1 MNNLQPVNTVNSY
14 VVNGYT
20 GAIYYD
26 TFGTYTLYTENKYII
41 VKDSNSNPVNI
52 AKISFVVSDMCFI
65 DTSRILVASGNIIR
79 IYDIAKKELIAQWTV
94 DNVVTSIGVIDSAI
108 IVVTTDNI
116 TFYSRL
122 SYNEY
127 QRVTI
132 NSHEKSYVTT
142 SKLVLFS
149 IENTTVYDLLTL
161 NYISFT
167 SVGIPS
173 KIQSYNSNS
182 ILLTLENIVLFNLY
196 NGQTDIFLLSN
207 KSNIFVSNQTNT
219 EEHED
224 TVLFIGLLGVY
235 TDTVREIFR
244 DRFYD
249 TKPKFFKDELGEY
262 RSETG
267 SGPYSVARIG
277 INQLKFIKYIGNSYF
292 SSSHAFVKYVNSSS
306 NRVDT
311 VNYIGDLGA
320 YGTIKYICKDASII
334 ICENNNQLLILRVNN
349 TGTVLENTIDITDKP
364 YTTIVGS
371 SDARQIILL
380 NKPGDQW
387 LLPSI
392 AANLHLFTLDSNNVY
407 LHTNITSSGNIDF
420 EKLGNA
426 REMTLSGDN
435 KKLFIDYRISDEDED
450 GPASYGIVQWDVGY
464 GNLVNPVINNLG
476 IGPAGISY
484 LFSSYS
490 SKYIVTQDYSAIDG
504 DYLSIF
510 YKENETYSKIAS
522 TNSLNLNQSMV
533 NTDIGGD
540 PWLDTLNGALNVDFY
555 KDNELTIATIGGRY
569 AITISLFESTA
580 TIKRFIDVR
589 LYDGSNSTSGVV
601 AYI

>member
-1 MNNLQPVNTVNSY
+1 MSNLQPIHISNSY
-14 VVNGYT
+14 VVNGYV
-20 GAIYYD
+20 GAKYYD
-26 TFGTYTLYTENKYII
+26 TSGTYTLYTENKYII

-65 DTSRILVASGNIIR
+65 TLNQILVASGNIIR
-79 IYDIAKKELIAQWTV
+79 IYDIAEKELIAQWTV

-196 NGQTDIFLLSN
+196 NGQVDLFLLSN

-224 TVLFIGLLGVY
+224 TLLFIGLTTGA
-235 TDTVREIFR
+235 DIVREIFR

-249 TKPKFFKDELGEY
+249 TTPKLFKDELDEY
-262 RSETG
+262 RIDVDS
-267 SGPYSVARIG
+267 YSVARIG
-277 INQLKFIKYIGNSYF
+277 MNQLKYIKYNRAYNS
-292 SSSHAFVKYVNSSS
+292 SDAFVKYANSPSS
-306 NRVDT
+306 QVDT
-311 VNYIGDLGA
+311 VNYIGDLDA

-380 NKPGDQW
+380 NKSG
-387 LLPSI
+387 

-420 EKLGNA
+420 EKLGNT
-426 REMTLSGDN
+426 RILTLSKDN
-435 KKLFIDYRISDEDED
+435 KKLSVDYQISSGDMN
-450 GPASYGIVQWDVGY
+450 GPPSYGIVQWNVVY
-464 GNLVNPVINNLG
+464 GALIDPVIHDLN

-490 SKYIVTQDYSAIDG
+490 SKYILVQDYSAING
-504 DYLSIF
+504 DLLSIF

-522 TNSLNLNQSMV
+522 TNSLNLNPSMV

-540 PWLDTLNGALNVDFY
+540 PYITDVINNALNVDFY
-555 KDNELTIATIGGRY
+555 KDNELTIAVIGGAC

-580 TIKRFIDVR
+580 TIKKFIDAR
-589 LYDGSNSTSGVV
+589 LYNNNSTSGIV